1 MIEWN
6 EIMKDQKYKLIVSD
20 IDRTLLQKDFL
31 IPDYNIKMVQRAR
44 EKGVEFMLCTGRF
57 FGSARPYCKYLG
69 IDLPI
74 ISSNGAAVVDYY
86 SWEPVIAHPI
96 PVDVVCDLFNL
107 LDELRI
113 HYHFYT
119 DRRFYVREGLNDGDF
134 RQKHNI
140 NLPPEEQY
148 EVLEIDNP
156 CEIAQQERV
165 YKIACRCPS
174 EEEDQRFRRGFCG
187 NDKISITSSFTYVY
201 EIQAAGVNK
210 GASLAEYAA
219 MRGIRPEE
227 ILAIGDN
234 HNDIE
239 MIRWAGTGVAVG
251 NALDILKEEADYITD
266 NAEDGGVGKVIAKFI
281 LGEDPEE
288 GE

>member
-1 MIEWN
+1 MST
-6 EIMKDQKYKLIVSD
+6 KYKLIVSD
-20 IDRTLLQKDFL
+20 IDRTLLKEDFL
-31 IPDYNIKMVQRAR
+31 IPDYNIEMVARAR
-44 EKGVEFMLCTGRF
+44 EAGTEFMLCTGRF

-86 SWEPVIAHPI
+86 TWEPVIARPI
-96 PVDVVCDLFNL
+96 PADVVCELFEL

-119 DRRFYVREGLNDGDF
+119 DRRFYVREELNDGDYMN
-134 RQKHNI
+134 KHNI
-140 NLPPEEQY
+140 NLSEEERY
-148 EVLEIDNP
+148 EVLETADP
-156 CEIAQQERV
+156 CGVARRERI

-174 EEEDQRFRRGFCG
+174 EEEDRRFRRGFCG
-187 NDKISITSSFTYVY
+187 NGRISITSSFTYVY

-210 GASLAEYAA
+210 GSALAEYAA
-219 MRGIRPEE
+219 MRGILPEE

-239 MIRWAGTGVAVG
+239 MIRYAGTGVAVG
-251 NALDILKEEADYITD
+251 NALDELKAEADYVTD
-266 NAEDGGVGKVIAKFI
+266 TAENGGVGKAIARF
-281 LGEDPEE
+281 LFGEEPEVE
-288 GE
+288 D

>member
-1 MIEWN
+1 MN
-6 EIMKDQKYKLIVSD
+6 ERNYKLIVSD
-20 IDRTLLQKDFL
+20 VDRTLLKENFL
-31 IPDYNIKMVQRAR
+31 IPDYTIEMVKRAR
-44 EKGVEFMLCTGRF
+44 EQGVEFMLCTGRF

-86 SWEPVIAHPI
+86 TWEPVIAHPI
-96 PVDVVCDLFNL
+96 PVDICCELFDL

-148 EVLEIDNP
+148 EVIETADP
-156 CEIAQQERV
+156 RGVARRERV

-174 EEEDQRFRRGFCG
+174 EEEDRCFRRGFCD
-187 NDKISITSSFTYVY
+187 NEKISITSSFTYVY

-210 GASLAEYAA
+210 GASLAEYAD

-239 MIRWAGTGVAVG
+239 MIRYAGTGVAVG
-251 NALDILKEEADYITD
+251 NALEELKAAADYITD
-266 NAEDGGVGKVIAKFI
+266 RAENAGVGKAIARFVF
-281 LGEDPEE
+281 GEEPEE
-288 GE
+288 TD